1 MKLKK
6 VLAAVAA
13 SGLLVFALGALAGCA
28 DNSKQVITDTL
39 NEEIAQIKSM
49 DSEAVGDLTS
59 VLPESTLNM
68 LGITSDEFMS
78 AIFAGFDGTVDSVEV
93 DGKTAQAVVT
103 FTSKNLS
110 DIEEKMDAITD
121 EMQTNPEQFSGMST
135 DEIYAW
141 TGEKIMEYINN
152 APVETHEPVT
162 IDYELN
168 GNTWEPTADSQSK
181 LENALF
187 GY

>member
-6 VLAAVAA
+6 VLGALVA
-13 SGLLVFALGALAGCA
+13 SGLMVFAMGALAGCA
-28 DNSKQVITDTL
+28 DNSKQVITDSL

-49 DSEAVGDLTS
+49 DPEAIGDLTAM
-59 VLPESTLNM
+59 LPESTLEM
-68 LGITSDEFMS
+68 LGITSEQFMS
-78 AIFAGFDGTVDSVEV
+78 AIFDGFDGTVDSVEV

-110 DIEEKMDAITD
+110 DIEEQMDAISD
-121 EMQTNPEQFSGMST
+121 EMMDDPSQFEGMTT

-152 APVETHEPVT
+152 APVETHDPVT

-168 GNTWEPTADSQSK
+168 GNTWEPTADSQVK

-187 GY
+187 G